1 MNFLVTILIAMVILA
16 AFYDWL
22 LLLHILAA
30 MLWLGGI
37 TVVGAFALRILRT
50 REPGATA
57 DFLGNLRIIGP
68 LVLAPAPVLLLAMGI
83 WMVAEQWEFDQT
95 WVSLG
100 FGLFLVAFLIGAAH
114 QSRAAIKAERASK
127 AGDDAAALLHLR
139 RWAWGMAAILV
150 VLLVATWDMV
160 FKPGL

>member
-1 MNFLVTILIAMVILA
+1 MFA
-16 AFYDWL
+16 ALYDWL
-22 LLLHILAA
+22 LFLHIIAA

-37 TVVGAFALRILRT
+37 AVVGAFAVRILRT

-57 DFLGNLRIIGP
+57 GFLGSLRLIGP
-68 LVLAPAPVLLLAMGI
+68 LVLAPAPVILLAMGI

-114 QSRAAIKAERASK
+114 QSRAAIAAERASK
-127 AGDDAAALLHLR
+127 AGDDDAALRYLR
-139 RWAWGMAAILV
+139 RWAWGMAAILA
-150 VLLVATWDMV
+150 LLVIATWDMV

>member
-1 MNFLVTILIAMVILA
+1 MFA
-16 AFYDWL
+16 ALYDWL
-22 LLLHILAA
+22 LFLHILAA

-37 TVVGAFALRILRT
+37 TVIGAFAFRILRT

-57 DFLGNLRIIGP
+57 GFLGSLRVIGP
-68 LVLAPAPVLLLAMGI
+68 LVLAPAPVILLGMGI

-114 QSRAAIKAERASK
+114 QSRAAIAAEKASK
-127 AGDDAAALLHLR
+127 AGDDDAALRHLR
-139 RWAWGMAAILV
+139 RWAYGMAVILV
-150 VLLVATWDMV
+150 LLVVATWDMV